1 MPHARP
7 AVTAPHPTATDLSPH
22 RRWAA
27 VAVLMLGAA
36 IALLDTTIVNVALP
50 TIRSSLQAPEATLQW
65 IISGYALAYGL
76 ALIPAG
82 RVGDRVGH
90 RWVYLAG
97 IAGFTLASWWCAQA
111 GGPTELVVAR
121 VAQGL
126 CGGIFFPAVGA
137 TIQVLFTGRDRG
149 RAFGALGAVIGV
161 ASAAGP
167 LVGGVLIEQGAS
179 DDAWRSIFYVNLP
192 FGALAVLGALL
203 LLPRG
208 AARRPAGPQAG
219 EQAGARAGEQ
229 AGAQAPGGTDLGGLV
244 LLTAALVALLVPL
257 IQGEGSGWPP
267 WTWLSL
273 AGGAAL
279 LAAFGAFE
287 VGVAR
292 RGRVSP
298 LVPPRLFSHRAFT
311 GGVVLALVYFAAFT
325 SIFFTISILWQTG
338 LGHSALESGLVSIP
352 FALGSI
358 VSAAQ
363 SARLAERLGRGVL
376 VLGAGMVA
384 AGLVSLW
391 LLLAVLDPPSLTHW
405 TLLPSLAVAGL
416 GSGMFIAPNQ
426 QFIVATVDPEEAGA
440 AAGVIGTA
448 QRIGSAAGIAV
459 IGSVL
464 FGSLTVASG
473 SPADLAAGFGHAAAM
488 AMAVSAA
495 FSVAAFAL
503 VFALPRRPRRG

>member
-1 MPHARP
+1 MLRSVPPARP
-7 AVTAPHPTATDLSPH
+7 TVTAPQPAATGLSP
-22 RRWAA
+22 RRRRAA

-50 TIRSSLQAPEATLQW
+50 TIRTSLQAPEATLQW

-90 RWVYLAG
+90 RRVYLVG
-97 IAGFTLASWWCAQA
+97 VAGFTLASWWCAQA

-167 LVGGVLIEQGAS
+167 LVGGVLIEQGSS

-192 FGALAVLGALL
+192 FGALAVLGALV

-208 AARRPAGPQAG
+208 AARRAAGS
-219 EQAGARAGEQ
+219 RAG
-229 AGAQAPGGTDLGGLV
+229 GQAPGGADLGGLV

-287 VGVAR
+287 VRVGR

-311 GGVVLALVYFAAFT
+311 GGVVLAVVYFAAFT

-338 LGHSALESGLVSIP
+338 LGHSALESGLVSVP

-391 LLLAVLDPPSLTHW
+391 LLLALMDAASLTHW
-405 TLLPSLAVAGL
+405 TLLPPLAVAGL

-440 AAGVIGTA
+440 AAGVVGTA

-459 IGSVL
+459 VGSAL

-473 SPADLAAGFGHAAAM
+473 SPADLAAGFGHAAAA

-503 VFALPRRPRRG
+503 VFVLPRRARHG

>member
-1 MPHARP
+1 MLRDVPSARP
-7 AVTAPHPTATDLSPH
+7 TVTVPRPTAADLSPR

-50 TIRSSLQAPEATLQW
+50 TIRTSLQAPEATLQW

-90 RWVYLAG
+90 RWVYLVG
-97 IAGFTLASWWCAQA
+97 IAGFTFASWWCAQA
-111 GGPTELVVAR
+111 GGATELVVAR
-121 VAQGL
+121 VVQGL

-192 FGALAVLGALL
+192 FGAVAVLGALL

-208 AARRPAGPQAG
+208 AARRTADP
-219 EQAGARAGEQ
+219 Q
-229 AGAQAPGGTDLGGLV
+229 AGAQPGGPAPDGTDLGGLV

-298 LVPPRLFSHRAFT
+298 LVPPRLFGHRAFT

-358 VSAAQ
+358 VSASQ

-376 VLGAGMVA
+376 VLGTGMVA

-391 LLLAVLDPPSLTHW
+391 LLLALLNAASLTHW

-440 AAGVIGTA
+440 ASGVIGTA

-473 SPADLAAGFGHAAAM
+473 SPADLAAGFGHAAAT

-503 VFALPRRPRRG
+503 VFALPRRVRRG